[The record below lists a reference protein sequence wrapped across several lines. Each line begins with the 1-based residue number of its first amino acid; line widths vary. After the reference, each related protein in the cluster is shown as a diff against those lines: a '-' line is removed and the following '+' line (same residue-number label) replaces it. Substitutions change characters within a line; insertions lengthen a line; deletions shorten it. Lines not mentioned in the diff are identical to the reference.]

1 MARSF
6 GVILCRV
13 IGRAVASRKDAAL
26 EGAKLLVTVEATPDG
41 RQLDDLHVVAD
52 TLGAGAGDL
61 VLVAIGSAAR
71 LTTETRSQ
79 PLDALVVAIV
89 ETVEQDGAV
98 VYGGAP

>member
-1 MARSF
+1 
-6 GVILCRV
+6 VILCRV

-26 EGAKLLVTVEATPDG
+26 EGAKLLVVAEADPDG
-41 RQLDDLHVVAD
+41 AERADLHVAAD

-61 VLVAIGSAAR
+61 VLVTIGSGAR
-71 LTTETRSQ
+71 LTEATRRQ

-98 VYGGAP
+98 VYGGAA